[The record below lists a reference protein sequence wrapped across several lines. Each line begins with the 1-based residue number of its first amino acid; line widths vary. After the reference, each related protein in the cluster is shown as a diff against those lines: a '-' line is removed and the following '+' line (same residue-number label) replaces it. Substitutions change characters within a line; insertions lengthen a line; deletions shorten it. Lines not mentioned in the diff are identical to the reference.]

1 MLKIIGMVAVGWF
14 VLSVLFVAF
23 VWQPM
28 LGRWYRTARYRPVI
42 KHPEDNPNAL

>member
-1 MLKIIGMVAVGWF
+1 MLKIVGVVAVGWA

-28 LGRWYRTARYRPVI
+28 LGRWYRGGR
-42 KHPEDNPNAL
+42 